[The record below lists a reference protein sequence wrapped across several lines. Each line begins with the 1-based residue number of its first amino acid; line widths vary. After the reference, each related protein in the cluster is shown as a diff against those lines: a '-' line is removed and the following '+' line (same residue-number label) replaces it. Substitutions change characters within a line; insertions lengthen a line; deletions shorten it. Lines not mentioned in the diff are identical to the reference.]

1 MTPTETDPRDEL
13 LLDALAEGL
22 SYSKAAEVAGC
33 SKATVQRRM
42 RDDGFR
48 VQVQAARVLRAEEA
62 ASLVEGLALRAAERV
77 SALVD
82 AESELVALKA
92 ALAVLDRAEQRR
104 QARETGDR
112 LGRLER
118 AVEQLL
124 EQRGLRSAACPWRVS
139 STGWS
144 ISRGTCGDGDAAG
157 AAAGD
162 GRR

>member
-1 MTPTETDPRDEL
+1 MQPNDTDPRDEL

-22 SYSKAAEVAGC
+22 SYARAGEVAGC
-33 SKATVQRRM
+33 SKATVVRRM
-42 RDDGFR
+42 RDAGFR
-48 VQVQAARVLRAEEA
+48 ATVQAARETRAEEA
-62 ASLVEGLALRAAERV
+62 SSLVEGLALRAAERV

-124 EQRGLRSAACPWRVS
+124 EQRGLRPAA
-139 STGWS
+139 
-144 ISRGTCGDGDAAG
+144 
-157 AAAGD
+157 
-162 GRR
+162 

>member
-1 MTPTETDPRDEL
+1 MTPTDTDPRDEL

-22 SYSKAAEVAGC
+22 SYARAGEVAGL
-33 SKATVQRRM
+33 SKASVQRRM
-42 RDDGFR
+42 NDGAFRAR
-48 VQVQAARVLRAEEA
+48 VQAGREARAEEA

-82 AESELVALKA
+82 AESELIGLKA

-124 EQRGLRSAACPWRVS
+124 EQRGLRSAA
-139 STGWS
+139 
-144 ISRGTCGDGDAAG
+144 
-157 AAAGD
+157 
-162 GRR
+162 